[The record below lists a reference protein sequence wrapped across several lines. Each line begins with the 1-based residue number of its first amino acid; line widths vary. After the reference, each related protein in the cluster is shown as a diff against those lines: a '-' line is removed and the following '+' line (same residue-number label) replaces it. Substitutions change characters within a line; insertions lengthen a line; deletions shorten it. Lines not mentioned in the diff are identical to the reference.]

1 MKKKRLIPIV
11 LLRNGWIVQS
21 VSFKEYKNLGNP
33 VFSVKRLSE
42 WCSDELIYLDITQDG
57 AKYDMRRDD
66 IHMMN
71 HSSISEII
79 ENVSNSAFMPL
90 CFGGGIRN
98 IADIE
103 ERLRSGADKVSVNR
117 ALYKDPEFV
126 KQAAKEFGSQCIIG
140 SVDYVGEGENAKV
153 FNVQTRSATDLN
165 LIDFCKHVEDLGI
178 GEILLNSV
186 ERDGLKTGF
195 DIEQIDRISKLVR
208 IPVIACGGCG
218 NWEHLAEVFNKTDA
232 DAVAA
237 ANIFQHVDQ
246 STYLAKEHLF
256 QQGHNVRKPDFV
268 EL

>member
-11 LLRNGWIVQS
+11 LLRNGWVVQS

-66 IHMMN
+66 IQMEN
-71 HSSISEII
+71 HGSISNII
-79 ENVSNSAFMPL
+79 REVSNSAFMPL
-90 CFGGGIRN
+90 SFGGGIKN
-98 IADIE
+98 IKDVE
-103 ERLRSGADKVSVNR
+103 ERLRSGADKVSLNR
-117 ALYKDPEFV
+117 ALYNDPEFV
-126 KQAAKEFGSQCIIG
+126 RNAAREFGSQCIIG
-140 SVDYVGEGENAKV
+140 SIDYIGKGEQARV
-153 FNVQTRSATDLN
+153 FNVQTRTVSGLN
-165 LIDFCKHVEDLGI
+165 LIEFCKKVEDLGV

-186 ERDGLKTGF
+186 ERDGMKTGF

-208 IPVIACGGCG
+208 VPVIACGGCG
-218 NWEHLAEVFNKTDA
+218 SWEHLSEVFEKTDA

-246 STYLAKEHLF
+246 STYLAKEYLF
-256 QQGHNVRKPDFV
+256 EKGHPVRKPDFV